1 MMKKILKILALALIL
16 CNSSYA
22 GPVTIKKTVWH
33 HMGVKDHFEI
43 VTDNVR
49 AGETAQKF
57 EIRHGECKKQDCK
70 WGAHRSERKLKK
82 LHYPKKKLSD
92 PVFYA
97 LSIFTPKDFGYDT
110 VARKMSLFQ
119 AKMKGVDMPIWMVS
133 TDGSGFELSLGHY
146 KRCYEGGTLKKETWN
161 DFVIK
166 VIYSKEKVK
175 GTKYVE
181 LWLNGKQLNDCTYYL
196 PIINDKQI
204 KESKSHGWNS
214 NRQQIDMRYGIYKFR
229 AGDYLSQINKN
240 KPKGLKTMIQPSGQK
255 NIIKP
260 FKYKW
265 EKKIP
270 TTVMLFDEI
279 RFGKSFSEVDIKTND
294 PVD

>member
-1 MMKKILKILALALIL
+1 MKEILKILVLTLIL

-22 GPVTIKKTVWH
+22 GPVTIKNTVWH

-43 VTDNVR
+43 VTNNVR
-49 AGETAQKF
+49 AGKSAQKF

-97 LSIFTPKDFGYDT
+97 LSIFTHKDFGYET

-255 NIIKP
+255 NIIRP

-265 EKKIP
+265 ENKIP
-270 TTVMLFDEI
+270 TTIMLYDEI
-279 RFGKSFSEVDIKTND
+279 RYGKTFSEVDIKTNN

>member
-1 MMKKILKILALALIL
+1 MKKFLYIFVLSLF
-16 CNSSYA
+16 NYNFSYSE
-22 GPVTIKKTVWH
+22 PVTIKKTVWH
-33 HMGVKDHFEI
+33 HMAVTEHFKI
-43 VTDNVR
+43 VTGNVR
-49 AGETAQKF
+49 AGKTAQKF

-82 LHYPKKKLSD
+82 NHYPKTKLSD

-97 LSIFTPKDFGYDT
+97 LSIFPPKDFGYDT

-133 TDGSGFELSLGHY
+133 TDGSGFELSLGHF
-146 KRCYEGGTLKKETWN
+146 KRCYEGGTLNKETWN

-166 VIYSKEKVK
+166 VIYSKEKVQ

-181 LWLNGKQLNDCTYYL
+181 LWLNGIQLDDCTHYL
-196 PIINDKQI
+196 PIINNKQI
-204 KESKSHGWNS
+204 KESKSHGWSS
-214 NRQQIDMRYGIYKFR
+214 NKQQIDMRYGIYKYR

-240 KPKGLKTMIQPSGQK
+240 KPKGIKTMIQPSGQK

-265 EKKIP
+265 ENEIP
-270 TTVMLFDEI
+270 TTVMLFDEV
-279 RFGKSFSEVDIKTND
+279 RFGKSYEEVDINKNN

>member
-1 MMKKILKILALALIL
+1 
-16 CNSSYA
+16 
-22 GPVTIKKTVWH
+22 
-33 HMGVKDHFEI
+33 MGVKDHFEI

-49 AGETAQKF
+49 AGKSAQKF

-70 WGAHRSERKLKK
+70 WGVHRSERKLKK
-82 LHYPKKKLSD
+82 HHYPKKKLSD

-146 KRCYEGGTLKKETWN
+146 KRCYEGGTLKKETWY

-166 VIYSKEKVK
+166 VIYSREKIK

-181 LWLNGKQLNDCTYYL
+181 LWLNGKQLDDCTYYL
-196 PIINDKQI
+196 PIINNKQI

-214 NRQQIDMRYGIYKFR
+214 NKQQIDMRYGIYKYR

-240 KPKGLKTMIQPSGQK
+240 KPKGLKTMIQPSGQE

-265 EKKIP
+265 ENKIP
-270 TTVMLFDEI
+270 TTVMLFDEV
-279 RFGKSFSEVDIKTND
+279 RFGKSFDEVDINNNK

>member
-1 MMKKILKILALALIL
+1 MVLSLLT
-16 CNSSYA
+16 CNLSYSET
-22 GPVTIKKTVWH
+22 VTIKKTVWH
-33 HMGVKDHFEI
+33 HMAVKKHFEM

-49 AGETAQKF
+49 AGKTAQKF

-82 LHYPKKKLSD
+82 NHYPKSKLSD

-119 AKMKGVDMPIWMVS
+119 TKMKGVDMPIWMVS

-181 LWLNGKQLNDCTYYL
+181 LWLNGKQLDDCTYYL
-196 PIINDKQI
+196 PIINNKQI
-204 KESKSHGWNS
+204 KESKSHGWDS
-214 NRQQIDMRYGIYKFR
+214 NKQQIDMRYGIYKYR

-240 KPKGLKTMIQPSGQK
+240 KPKGLKTMTQPSGQE

-265 EKKIP
+265 ENKIP
-270 TTVMLFDEI
+270 TTVMLFDEV
-279 RFGKSFSEVDIKTND
+279 RFGKSFDEVDINNNK

>member
-1 MMKKILKILALALIL
+1 MKKILKISVLALII

-214 NRQQIDMRYGIYKFR
+214 NRQQIDMRYGICLLYT
-229 AGDYLSQINKN
+229 S
-240 KPKGLKTMIQPSGQK
+240 PSPRDQA
-255 NIIKP
+255 
-260 FKYKW
+260 
-265 EKKIP
+265 
-270 TTVMLFDEI
+270 
-279 RFGKSFSEVDIKTND
+279 
-294 PVD
+294 

>member
-1 MMKKILKILALALIL
+1 MKEILKILVLTLIL

-22 GPVTIKKTVWH
+22 GPVTIKNTVWH
-33 HMGVKDHFEI
+33 HMGVKDHFKI
-43 VTDNVR
+43 VTNNVR
-49 AGETAQKF
+49 AGKSAQKF

-133 TDGSGFELSLGHY
+133 SDGSGFELSLGHY

-181 LWLNGKQLNDCTYYL
+181 LWLNGKQFNDCTYYL

-214 NRQQIDMRYGIYKFR
+214 NQQQIDMRYGIYKFR

-255 NIIKP
+255 NIIRP

-265 EKKIP
+265 ENKIP
-270 TTVMLFDEI
+270 TTIMLYDEV
-279 RFGKSFSEVDIKTND
+279 RFGKSFSEVDIKIND

>member
-1 MMKKILKILALALIL
+1 MNKILKILALALIL

-204 KESKSHGWNS
+204 KESTRKIN
-214 NRQQIDMRYGIYKFR
+214 YK
-229 AGDYLSQINKN
+229 
-240 KPKGLKTMIQPSGQK
+240 
-255 NIIKP
+255 
-260 FKYKW
+260 
-265 EKKIP
+265 
-270 TTVMLFDEI
+270 
-279 RFGKSFSEVDIKTND
+279 
-294 PVD
+294 